1 MGVTHLVDVN
11 VSVCTGPGPPII
23 VNGNAGVWVCA
34 YVGRV
39 VNKSVIVRMT
49 VTVRVTLGSL
59 GDENVYPNDMSA
71 ESAGKK

>member
-23 VNGNAGVWVCA
+23 VNGKAGVWVCA
-34 YVGRV
+34 YVGRI
-39 VNKSVIVRMT
+39 VNKSVVVRMT

-59 GDENVYPNDMSA
+59 KDENVYPNDMSA

>member
-1 MGVTHLVDVN
+1 MGETYLVDVN

-23 VNGNAGVWVCA
+23 VNGKAGVWVCA

-59 GDENVYPNDMSA
+59 EDENVYPNDMSA